1 MNIKDLV
8 KSKMRSSDYKLIYD
22 GLDDN
27 DSDSHVLIYAS
38 AKSDIAADYKVDQ
51 FRKKLDSLL
60 RKLGYEIEEDE
71 EYPTLRGNCHT
82 YTTWTFQHGFRMDMP
97 EEIMFSAATPPYT
110 DEMLPVSSMINIAFF
125 LWYDRD

>member
-8 KSKMRSSDYKLIYD
+8 KSKMQSSSYRLVYD
-22 GLDDN
+22 GLDHN
-27 DSDSHVLIYAS
+27 DSDSPMLIYAS
-38 AKSDIAADYKVDQ
+38 TKASFPAYEIDK

-60 RKLGYEIEEDE
+60 RKLGYEIEEDKD
-71 EYPTLRGNCHT
+71 YPTLRGNCHT
-82 YTTWTFQHGFRMDMP
+82 YTTWTFQDDFRPDMP

>member
-8 KSKMRSSDYKLIYD
+8 KSKMRSSDFRLIYD
-22 GLDDN
+22 GLDNN
-27 DSDSHVLIYAS
+27 DSDSPVLIYAS
-38 AKSDIAADYKVDQ
+38 AKARVGVYEIDN

-71 EYPTLRGNCHT
+71 DYPTLRGNCHT
-82 YTTWTFQHGFRMDMP
+82 YTIWTFQDDFRPDMP

-110 DEMLPVSSMINIAFF
+110 DGMLPVSSMINIAFF